1 METPETEGIPPE
13 EQEQEDTGA
22 DSAEDAGRL
31 DETEVD
37 SDSAATESVQ
47 EELED
52 RGNV

>member
-22 DSAEDAGRL
+22 DSAADAARL
-31 DETEVD
+31 DETEAD
-37 SDSAATESVQ
+37 TDSAATESVQ